1 MQSTVGKILSVLR
14 DQGTCSRAEL
24 ARTIGLST
32 AAISKFTSEL
42 LDVEVVREIEVSG
55 KQTVGRPSID
65 LALQPDAYFMIGAHI
80 TVGRVEV
87 VMTDILLQQISS
99 AQFDISR
106 DIEIDILVGGIVQT
120 IEDLIAKSGRQRSR
134 IRGVGLAVP
143 GAVDVEGRINLFSNF
158 TQWSNIPFAD
168 LLEARLNLPVTLEH
182 NAAAIALAESRYG
195 AGRERERVLY
205 VYMGGGIGAG
215 ITYSRERVANS
226 NRGRH
231 VELGHI
237 VVDPHGAPCK
247 CGKPGCLETVFSE
260 GPLLAQLGLDK
271 VPASGLIDALMQT
284 DGWEERY
291 EQFLQTMATTAI
303 LLLPDMIV
311 LGGHLGAAPEAFY
324 ARLEEDLAK
333 RILVPQQRNQLHVVR
348 TSYLSDAGAIGAAC
362 AGLEQF
368 IFGNPQFSQN
378 RSRVF
383 RGG

>member
-14 DQGTCSRAEL
+14 DQGACSRAEL

-42 LDVEVVREIEVSG
+42 LDAEVVREIEVTG

-65 LALQPDAYFMIGAHI
+65 LALTPDSYFMIGAHI

-87 VMTDILLQQISS
+87 VMTDILMQQVAS
-99 AQFDISR
+99 AHFTITR
-106 DIEIDILVGGIVQT
+106 DIAINVLVDRLART
-120 IEDLIAKSGRQRSR
+120 IEELIGKSGLQRSR
-134 IRGVGLAVP
+134 IRGIGLAVP
-143 GAVDVEGRINLFSNF
+143 GAVDNEGRINLFSSF
-158 TQWSNIPFAD
+158 SQWSNIPFAD
-168 LLEARLNLPVTLEH
+168 LLEAHLSLPVTLEH

-195 AGRERERVLY
+195 AGREHERVLY

-215 ITYSRERVANS
+215 ITYSRERVANAS
-226 NRGRH
+226 RGRH

-237 VVDPHGAPCK
+237 VVDPDGAQCK
-247 CGKPGCLETVFSE
+247 CGKAGCLETVFSE
-260 GPLLAQLGLDK
+260 GPLLALLGVDT
-271 VPASGLIDALMQT
+271 VPEAGLLDALMQT
-284 DGWEERY
+284 AHWEDRY
-291 EQFLQTMATTAI
+291 QKFLNTLATTAI

-311 LGGHLGAAPEAFY
+311 LGGHLGVAPASFY

-333 RILVPQQRNQLHVVR
+333 RILVPQQRSQLHVMR

-368 IFGNPQFSQN
+368 IFGNPQFSPN
-378 RSRVF
+378 RGRTY